1 MEDIQFSESDLA
13 FMDKYSADA
22 KPTTE
27 YADGDMYAL
36 ATQMN
41 SAVALYQRGKFQNE
55 AVDTTQYEGKDF
67 TVENIFDTFR
77 KQGYGDKVVSA
88 VAGDASITG
97 WGDAERRLKYLEDY
111 YQKEEQVAENFTTAG
126 MIALGLPLAIVD
138 IDSLAISPFLAAAN
152 KTRKALNLSSKMSQV
167 ASHTT
172 VGAGVGLL
180 SMATYEAATGVYRDD
195 SLIESAMVG
204 AALGGSLGYLV
215 SKGQSQPSLN
225 YTTDSKGNQITPEDA
240 KVIQIREQQNEVDYV
255 NKAIDE
261 LDAVLKETKATEA
274 ELKQTERGFVENI
287 KAINRS
293 AKETL
298 KVEKGA
304 AKQTWKDSLAVRN
317 EQGTVL
323 KGVTDSLKAITRK
336 VESTAKSIRVVAEQ
350 TEVIKTLK
358 KQATPIKGNITK
370 VQNQLAKFEGKFD
383 EKSLAKVKEL
393 ETRLDSYQKE
403 LGTVN
408 AKVVRAETAINKQP
422 AESDKLLTEYVKQE
436 KELKL
441 QVKDNTAKYDQ
452 LVKEVNNNKSKY
464 SSLVKQE
471 RETKITP
478 DKQDV
483 IDYRTTAPLT
493 EKLQQLK
500 VDATPQ
506 GLQKLLE
513 RKGLL
518 EGDLAKMKADDFN
531 IENLRG
537 IKKVKKNY
545 IDKLAKELDDIGKV
559 NDLTQSNTFKQ
570 LPEWARKLMI
580 SPITKLLNSPIR
592 AVAGFASL
600 LHSGTVYQGRINNMT
615 AWTIK
620 QMDDMKLDRMHKA
633 IINLYSEAKKEGY
646 TKGIEEFRLE
656 VSNVSYK
663 MTGAIE
669 RTRFKDMPATASYEE
684 RLEIARKRDGSVEYV
699 GFSNNKF
706 VNEAAKEHL
715 KYYEYIQNRANN
727 LDLESLRGT
736 FKQGYIKRVYDVNKL
751 NDYGRD
757 RAVEDLVA
765 AQIAKANY
773 VGKPPSTIDI
783 EEFTA
788 LAKTAVDETISGE
801 ARRKA
806 VTTSLGM
813 PRQTTTSSEKQRTID
828 VFDDDI
834 AHLLSDDLVN
844 TTSLYGVGMHGRL
857 ALKEKLGVDNN
868 EQLEAMF
875 DQLMKNDG
883 ASQKDID
890 NLRVVTQTILGTR
903 EVSKNP
909 YDPFTRGIK
918 AVSTAT
924 SALHTLAFAI
934 PTITEV
940 ASIAKEFGLSRTLEN
955 LIGRPRDIYNMY
967 KNGLPSD
974 KNTIELLISYGD
986 AHFNM
991 KANRYDVENS
1001 MFDIDRFEAFGS
1013 GVVQKEAIFG
1023 GLLPTTDMLRMTTT
1037 ALYVDFLARMSVAKK
1052 ISSADMKRIEDMGFD
1067 PTDLS
1072 RIRDTLKVQPDG
1084 RIGNM
1089 DRKTWGALDREL
1101 TAGALTTVERTILHP
1116 NGITLPKF
1124 MTNMEGSGIVP
1135 RVFAKF
1141 LRFPI
1146 ESYERMLVRG
1156 IQEADAKQAIGF
1168 ATNVGMW
1175 AGILAMKDALREEDK
1190 QQYTE
1195 DEGSLI
1201 KDALLYNSFT
1211 SSLVVGVDTASGLLT
1226 GENFTN
1232 DFRYNIGG
1240 AVTSN
1245 LTAFQRG
1252 DVNVRVPMGSIN
1264 ITDAFTGVLQQ
1275 LNLVEETNKE

>member
-22 KPTTE
+22 RPETE
-27 YADGDMYAL
+27 YADGDMFAL

-41 SAVALYQRGKFQNE
+41 STVALYQRGKFQNQ

-77 KQGYGDKVVSA
+77 KQGYSDKVVSA
-88 VAGDASITG
+88 VASDASITG

-111 YQKEEQVAENFTTAG
+111 YQKEQQVAENFTTAG

-138 IDSLAISPFLAAAN
+138 IDSLAISPFLAGAN
-152 KTRKALNLSSKMSQV
+152 KLSKAYNLSSKMSKV
-167 ASHTT
+167 ASHTA

-195 SLIESAMVG
+195 SLIESALVG
-204 AALGGSLGYLV
+204 AALAGSLSFLV
-215 SKGQSQPSLN
+215 TKGQSQPSLN
-225 YTTDSKGNQITPEDA
+225 TTVDSKGNQITAEEA
-240 KVIQIREQQNEVDYV
+240 KVIQLKEQQDELNYV
-255 NKAIDE
+255 NTAIDE
-261 LDAVLKETKATEA
+261 LDAVIKETKATEA
-274 ELKQTERGFVENI
+274 ELKQTERNFVNNI
-287 KAINRS
+287 KDINRS

-298 KVEKGA
+298 KVEKA
-304 AKQTWKDSLAVRN
+304 TARQTWKESLAVRN

-323 KGVTDSLKAITRK
+323 KGVTDNLKAITRK

-350 TEVIKTLK
+350 NSIIKTLN
-358 KQATPIKGNITK
+358 KQAIPIKGNITK
-370 VQNQLAKFEGKFD
+370 VQNRIAKLEGQFD
-383 EKSLAKVKEL
+383 KKSLAKVKEL
-393 ETRLDSYQKE
+393 ETKLAGYQKE
-403 LGTVN
+403 LGIVN
-408 AKVVRAETAINKQP
+408 AKVVRAETVINKQP
-422 AESDKLLTEYVKQE
+422 AEADKLLTEYVKQE

-441 QVKDNTAKYDQ
+441 QVEDTTAKYDQ
-452 LVKEVNNNKSKY
+452 LVKEVNNNKAKY
-464 SSLVKQE
+464 SSLAKQE

-493 EKLQQLK
+493 EKLRQLE

-537 IKKVKKNY
+537 IRKVKKNY

-559 NDLTQSNTFKQ
+559 NDLTQSNTFKT

-580 SPITKLLNSPIR
+580 SPITKLLNSPID
-592 AVAGFASL
+592 AVRGFASL
-600 LHSGTVYQGRINNMT
+600 LHSGTVYQGRISNMT

-620 QMDDMKLDRMHKA
+620 KMDDMKLDRMHKSL
-633 IINLYSEAKKEGY
+633 INLHAEAKKEGY
-646 TKGIEEFRLE
+646 TGGLETFIKE
-656 VSNVSYK
+656 VSDISYK
-663 MTGAIE
+663 MSGAIE
-669 RTRFKDMPATASYEE
+669 RTRFKDMPATATYEE
-684 RLEIARKRDGSVEYV
+684 RLEIARKRDGSIEY
-699 GFSNNKF
+699 GEFSNNKF
-706 VNEAAKEHL
+706 VNQGAKEHL
-715 KYYEYIQNRANN
+715 KYYEYIQDRGNN
-727 LDLESLRGT
+727 LGLEGLKGT
-736 FKQGYIKRVYDVNKL
+736 FKQGYIKRVYDSNKL
-751 NDYGRD
+751 KEYGTE
-757 RAVEDLVA
+757 RAIEDLVQ
-765 AQIAKANY
+765 AQISKAQY
-773 VGKPPSTIDI
+773 VGKTPSTIDI
-783 EEFTA
+783 QEFEA
-788 LAKTAVDETISGE
+788 LARTAVNETISGE

-806 VTTSLGM
+806 VTTSLGL
-813 PRQTTTSSEKQRTID
+813 PRQSSTSALKQRTID

-834 AHLLSDDLVN
+834 AHLLDDNIVN
-844 TTSLYGVGMHGRL
+844 TTSLYGVGIHGRL

-868 EQLEAMF
+868 EQLESMF

-890 NLRVVTQTILGTR
+890 NFRVVTQTILGTR

-940 ASIAKEFGLSRTLEN
+940 ASIAKEFGLSRTIEN
-955 LIGRPRDIYNMY
+955 LVGRPKDIYNLY

-974 KNTIELLISYGD
+974 KNTIELMVSYGD
-986 AHFNM
+986 ASFNM
-991 KANRYDVENS
+991 KSNRYDVENNL
-1001 MFDIDRFEAFGS
+1001 FNIDRQEEIMAS
-1013 GVVQKEAIFG
+1013 IVQKEAIFG
-1023 GLLPTTDMLRMTTT
+1023 GLLPATDMLRMTTT

-1067 PTDLS
+1067 PNDLS

-1089 DRKTWGALDREL
+1089 DRKSWGELDREL
-1101 TAGALTTVERTILHP
+1101 TAGAITTVERTILDP

-1141 LRFPI
+1141 LRFPV

-1156 IQEADAKQAIGF
+1156 MQEADAKQAIGF

-1211 SSLVVGVDTASGLLT
+1211 SSLIVGVDTASGLLT

-1232 DFRYNIGG
+1232 DYRYNIGG

-1245 LTAFQRG
+1245 LQAAQRG
-1252 DVNVRVPMGSIN
+1252 DVNLRVPMGTVN
-1264 ITDAFTGVLQQ
+1264 ISEAFTGALRM